1 MTSSMRNAMA
11 PLRLAAALLAALCLA
26 GGLALAAPAR
36 NILPLSQV
44 KPGQKAVAKSVF
56 HGTTIESFHLR
67 IIGVMPKFDGSRSMI
82 LGKVLD
88 GPVVERNSGIIQGM
102 SGSPV
107 YINGKLIGAISAG
120 WSFSKEP
127 IAGITPIEDMIGA
140 WEARPA
146 ASAAPAEAKLAT
158 PIVVDGIP
166 FDRVRIE
173 DGPSEQ
179 KDPPGRMT
187 LVPLGHM
194 VQVSGLS
201 RSALSL
207 VSETLGQYGLQVMEG
222 PSGGAVE
229 KLSPPFVPG
238 AAIGAQLMR
247 GDFQMAGLGTVTM
260 IEGKKVLA
268 FGHPF
273 MQVGSIDL
281 PMTGGYVYDI
291 MPSMLISFKQMSAT
305 RVVGQVNGDYQS
317 AIAGVIG
324 GSAKMLPVSIQV
336 KDGAGAPRTYSV
348 EVARTRELMPVL
360 VASAA
365 MTAVDEARTRST
377 RGTARVTL
385 RFDFADR
392 PSIVRKEIGYS
403 SSDPANVV
411 VPLVLSPLS
420 AFLGNPFRELRPTRV
435 SIQVE
440 TEDLQRTATIER
452 VTVGQS
458 RFKAGD
464 DVTLSVMLRPYAK
477 APVEVP
483 VTFPLPAD
491 LPRGSVR
498 IVVTGGREADAV
510 RAGVGAPRPA
520 PTTLE
525 QLLDRYAT
533 QDSGFALVTQGVLT
547 RGGAA
552 LLGVELPDLPRAA
565 AEALQASRPSDLRPL
580 PTVAKVV
587 KPTEWALSGR
597 AMVTIQ
603 VESPIAPGARISG
616 SGGAPSGEP
625 SGGEEEE
632 SGEGGAEDEFFPLS
646 PESVAMA
653 ATPAKPG
660 EASKPEAKSGPTKA
674 AEQTAQADK
683 GKPQKPLTSA
693 PALWVQ
699 RTRGDYVQAKLHGVA
714 VADDGALSLVPG
726 KSAIEAAIPADV
738 IWCVAARGGT
748 AYVGTG
754 TGGLIYR
761 VSEKGEVSAFFDTH
775 QMNVHAL
782 AFDAEGNLYAGTS
795 PDGKLFG
802 IGPDGRGKMV
812 YDSDSTYLWSLV
824 VGPDGTVY
832 AAGGSPGRVYA
843 ITPAGQGRVFAE
855 VGATNVLS
863 LALTKEGMLYAGTAN
878 AGLLYRITPQ
888 GTASVAAR
896 ATGAAID
903 ALALADD
910 GTLYFSSTPGGDIQ
924 RIRPG
929 GLPETYAQAE
939 QPLVYGLAAL
949 PGGDLVAATGPAG
962 LVMRITGENH
972 SQLIHHPEAG
982 TATALSLSG
991 NDLYLA
997 STAPSALRHLN
1008 LEAAGS
1014 GTLESAVLDAGRT
1027 AHWGKIATVADL
1039 PSGTEVQVETRSGNT
1054 PDPEEQWSVWSAP
1067 NDGAIQSPPARYLQ
1081 YRLTLSSQEAE
1092 ASPVVREVRISRQ
1105 PENQPPMVALKAPAA
1120 GTAIS
1125 KKVQVKWQG
1134 RDPDKDAL
1142 SYDLELSRDVGRT
1155 WKELKAGLSEPKYD
1169 WDTTK
1174 TEDGQYLLRLT
1185 ASDKRSQPWSP
1196 ESAADSEVVVVDNT
1210 APALTLFSASVTIS
1224 SDRRATVT
1232 GLVSDKLTP
1241 ITSVEYRVD
1250 DGEWQSIPFHLRD
1263 SLTTDFSI
1271 TTDPLS
1277 AGERKIEVHAF
1288 DAAGNVATDKVTPKV
1303 HDGAAAPAKA
1313 EEKPPG
1319 AEPAAAAETG
1329 EETEAEPAADEGPAA
1344 DEEPAADEAPTGD
1357 EEPDQGE

>member
-1 MTSSMRNAMA
+1 MA
-11 PLRLAAALLAALCLA
+11 LLQLAAALLAA

-36 NILPLSQV
+36 NILPVSQV
-44 KPGQKAVAKSVF
+44 KAGQTAVAKSVF

-127 IAGITPIEDMIGA
+127 IAGITPIEDMIAA
-140 WEARPA
+140 WEAKPA
-146 ASAAPAEAKLAT
+146 AAAEPAEAKLPT
-158 PIVVDGIP
+158 PIVVDGTPI
-166 FDRVRIE
+166 DRVRIE
-173 DGPSEQ
+173 NGPSQE
-179 KDPPGRMT
+179 KDPPGQMT

-207 VSETLGQYGLQVMEG
+207 VSETLEKYGLQVMAG
-222 PSGGAVE
+222 SSGGSVE
-229 KLSPPFVPG
+229 KLDPPFVPG

-273 MQVGSIDL
+273 MQAGTIDL

-324 GSAKMLPVSIQV
+324 GAAKMLPVSIEV
-336 KDGAGAPRTYSV
+336 KDGAAAPRTYSV

-377 RGTARVTL
+377 RGSARVTL

-403 SSDPANVV
+403 GSDPANVV
-411 VPLVLSPLS
+411 VPLVLSPLA

-440 TEDLQRTATIER
+440 TEDAQRTATIER
-452 VTVGQS
+452 VTAGQS

-464 DVTLSVMLRPYAK
+464 DVTLSVMLRPYGK

-483 VTFPLPAD
+483 VTFALPAD

-498 IVVTGGREADAV
+498 IVVTSGGEADAA

-520 PTTLE
+520 PTTLD
-525 QLLDRYAT
+525 QMLDRYAAR
-533 QDSGFALVTQGVLT
+533 DSGFALVTQGVLT

-552 LLGVELPDLPRAA
+552 LLGAELPDLPRAA

-587 KPTEWALSGR
+587 TPTEWSLSGR

-616 SGGAPSGEP
+616 SGAAPSGEP
-625 SGGEEEE
+625 SGGAEEE
-632 SGEGGAEDEFFPLS
+632 SGEEGAEDESFSFS
-646 PESVAMA
+646 PESLAVVAA
-653 ATPAKPG
+653 PSKPG
-660 EASKPEAKSGPTKA
+660 EAPKPEAKPEAAKA
-674 AEQTAQADK
+674 AEQASQADK

-693 PALWVQ
+693 PAVWVQ
-699 RTRGDYVQAKLHGVA
+699 RTRDDYARAKLRGVA

-726 KSAIEAAIPADV
+726 KSAVEAAIPADV
-738 IWCVAARGGT
+738 IWCVAARGGA
-748 AYVGTG
+748 AYAGTG
-754 TGGLIYR
+754 TDGTIFR
-761 VSEKGEVSAFFDTH
+761 VSEKGEVSPFFDTH

-795 PDGKLFG
+795 PDGKLFR
-802 IGPDGRGKMV
+802 IGPDGHGKMV

-824 VGPDGTVY
+824 IGPDGTVY
-832 AAGGSPGRVYA
+832 AGGGSPGRVYA

-863 LALTKEGMLYAGTAN
+863 LALTKEGTLYAGTAE
-878 AGLLYRITPQ
+878 AGLLYRVTPQ
-888 GTASVAAR
+888 GAVSVAAR
-896 ATGAAID
+896 AAGASID
-903 ALALADD
+903 ALALAED
-910 GTLYFSSTPGGDIQ
+910 GTLYFSSTPTGDIG

-929 GLPETYAQAE
+929 GLPEAYASAG
-939 QPLVYGLAAL
+939 QPLVYGLAPL

-972 SQLIHHPEAG
+972 SQLIQRPEAG

-997 STAPSALRHLN
+997 SSAPSSLRHLS
-1008 LEAAGS
+1008 LEAPGS
-1014 GTLESAVLDAGRT
+1014 GTLESVVLDAERT
-1027 AHWGKIATVADL
+1027 AHWGKIATVADV
-1039 PSGTEVQVETRSGNT
+1039 PSGTQVQVETRSGNT
-1054 PDPEEQWSVWSAP
+1054 PDPETEWSGWSAP
-1067 NDGAIQSPPARYLQ
+1067 NDDVIQSPPARYLQ
-1081 YRLTLSSQEAE
+1081 YRLTLSSQEAK
-1092 ASPVVREVRISRQ
+1092 ASPVVREVRVSRQ
-1105 PENQPPMVALKAPAA
+1105 PENRPPAVVLKAPAA
-1120 GTAIS
+1120 GSAIS
-1125 KKVQVKWQG
+1125 KKVEVKWQG

-1142 SYDLELSRDVGRT
+1142 TYDLELSRDVGRT
-1155 WKELKAGLSEPKYD
+1155 WKELKAGISEPKYD

-1196 ESAADSEVVVVDNT
+1196 ESATDSEVVVVDNT
-1210 APALTLFSASVTIS
+1210 APALTLFAASVAIS
-1224 SDRRATVT
+1224 SDCRATFT
-1232 GLVSDKLTP
+1232 GLVSDKLSP
-1241 ITSVEYRVD
+1241 ITSIEYRVD
-1250 DGEWQSIPFHLRD
+1250 GGEWQSIPFHLRD
-1263 SLTTDFSI
+1263 SLTTDFSA
-1271 TTDPLS
+1271 TTDALS
-1277 AGERKIEVHAF
+1277 AGERKIEVRAF

-1303 HDGAAAPAKA
+1303 QSGAAAPAKA
-1313 EEKPPG
+1313 EEKAPE
-1319 AEPAAAAETG
+1319 AAPAAAEDTDDNGA
-1329 EETEAEPAADEGPAA
+1329 EAEPAADETPAP
-1344 DEEPAADEAPTGD
+1344 DDQPAGD
-1357 EEPDQGE
+1357 DQSEGGE